1 MTDLDPDVRDH
12 LRELADVDANR
23 RRLRTQLERL
33 PEQQQLR
40 DVAAEREATQVARD
54 ELALQ
59 AEAVRDR
66 ARKEDRETTVLR
78 QRLAAEQQRMY
89 EGGVTNARE
98 QASMQ
103 AEIDATQARIDE
115 HETAEL
121 EALEELEDLET
132 RMAAHDETMAGLAQ
146 RTAEL
151 EVALDES
158 AQRIHAEMAELD
170 VARDDHRVHLPRE
183 LVARYDQID
192 ERTHAGAVGEL
203 QGARCSACGIELPMV
218 EVDEL
223 LTGDPLPPCPNCG
236 RMLLT

>member
-1 MTDLDPDVRDH
+1 MSDLDPEVRDH
-12 LRELADVDANR
+12 LRELADIDGAR
-23 RRLRTQLERL
+23 RRLKTELERL

-40 DVAAEREATQVARD
+40 DVAEERTRTTAARD
-54 ELALQ
+54 ELALA
-59 AEAVRDR
+59 AEAARER
-66 ARKEDRETTVLR
+66 ARREDRETGVLK

-89 EGGVTNARE
+89 EGNVTNARE

-103 AEIDATQARIDE
+103 AEIDATQARIDA

-121 EALEELEDLET
+121 EALEELEELESG
-132 RMAAHDETMAGLAQ
+132 MADHDATVAGLDE

-158 AQRIHAEMAELD
+158 AQRIMAETAELE
-170 VARDDHRVHLPRE
+170 VARDEHRAALPDD
-183 LVARYDQID
+183 LVERYDRID
-192 ERTHAGAVGEL
+192 ERTRAGAVGEL
-203 QGARCSACGIELPMV
+203 QGSRCTACGIELPYV